1 LYREDAGTIG
11 AVFTREGIVPRCPS
25 CGGPVIVV
33 LAGEDKRL
41 ICPDCHSRPERPRL
55 IARRLDSA
63 PVPRTGW
70 GGERSSQTKI
80 A

>member
-1 LYREDAGTIG
+1 
-11 AVFTREGIVPRCPS
+11 
-25 CGGPVIVV
+25 VIVV